1 MNKFKLFL
9 LAALV
14 LLTAGSVH
22 AQTQK
27 AGYINIDQMVGILPE
42 AGRIDT
48 LLQRYQAD
56 SINAEFTVIVQDY
69 KYKDSLLTKTDT
81 TKIPPATRRQYHI
94 DLENDAYQVQNWQQI
109 SQNMYQQKQQE
120 LVGPLYQKVYA
131 AINLVAKESGYAF
144 VYREEA
150 LVVAP
155 PGDNLIPLV
164 AKKLN
169 IKLPTGP
176 TGGQAAGQGNPRPTG
191 GVPKPTGPRPK
202 Q

>member
-9 LAALV
+9 LAAV
-14 LLTAGSVH
+14 VTFTAGTVH
-22 AQTQK
+22 AQGQK

-42 AGRIDT
+42 AGRVDSA
-48 LLQRYQAD
+48 LQRYQAD
-56 SINAEFTVIVQDY
+56 SINSEFTVIVQDY

-94 DLENDAYQVQNWQQI
+94 DLENDAYQIQNWQQI
-109 SQNMYQQKQQE
+109 SQNMYQQKQQQ

-131 AINLVAKESGYAF
+131 AINQVAKENNYAF
-144 VYREEA
+144 IYREEA

-169 IKLPTGP
+169 IKLPNDP
-176 TGGQAAGQGNPRPTG
+176 SQGQGAGSAVQRPTG
-191 GVPKPTGPRPK
+191 GGTKPTTRPK